1 MHTKPREPSEV
12 NPAVSPALQAL
23 IQKAL
28 EKDRDLRYQH
38 ASEIRSDLKRLKRD
52 TDSGRS
58 AGVRSAAVSATG
70 AGASRSRIEEEHGQD
85 ARATASGTPAGR
97 GGLPALICY
106 VRVYFISLTMAE
118 RQTFQT
124 AVFSTFVNKVS
135 TSETVDVIIFTIA
148 GG

>member
-1 MHTKPREPSEV
+1 M
-12 NPAVSPALQAL
+12 PARVERPPLC
-23 IQKAL
+23 
-28 EKDRDLRYQH
+28 
-38 ASEIRSDLKRLKRD
+38 
-52 TDSGRS
+52 
-58 AGVRSAAVSATG
+58 
-70 AGASRSRIEEEHGQD
+70 GQD
-85 ARATASGTPAGR
+85 ARATVGETPAGR